1 MPLATLFLFS
11 FYIIKYKF
19 YYIKFNLFCITLY
32 SVWYSCFI
40 FSLSFCLL
48 FCFILFYPIFLFC
61 CVIIM
66 KPPVSLCWQNQW
78 CCLLSFLARL
88 WRSLYTWHHG
98 GCRLGPK
105 ASGCSSV
112 RFPSTGPVWS
122 VLERSAAVRGSVS
135 QQTLMTTSSTTSG
148 KSESSSSSSS
158 VRHILFCF
166 HILYYSLLC
175 TLQVLCGHKKGELPR
190 AAACQEGFRQCQA
203 DLPTA
208 RSHHLPAA
216 HHGAGQPSALW
227 PQLLHQRNIH
237 QRLTEAGERG
247 SASRCW
253 HLAEHGAWSGLSL
266 AAVYFLKIVLL
277 LSLLVFMMCVLQE
290 SFWRTSLCAKSCL
303 SPLGLRTMWYAWG
316 CMTPTNICFASP
328 SASFCG
334 RRGHWRSWFLPPT
347 GSSTKLV
354 MFSFSL
360 TKNYSFVFFTRK
372 TSMQSLL
379 Y

>member
-1 MPLATLFLFS
+1 M
-11 FYIIKYKF
+11 
-19 YYIKFNLFCITLY
+19 
-32 SVWYSCFI
+32 SVS
-40 FSLSFCLL
+40 
-48 FCFILFYPIFLFC
+48 
-61 CVIIM
+61 
-66 KPPVSLCWQNQW
+66 
-78 CCLLSFLARL
+78 RL
-88 WRSLYTWHHG
+88 WWEPQAQLQVNQNPHHHQ
-98 GCRLGPK
+98 
-105 ASGCSSV
+105 SD
-112 RFPSTGPVWS
+112 
-122 VLERSAAVRGSVS
+122 
-135 QQTLMTTSSTTSG
+135 
-148 KSESSSSSSS
+148 
-158 VRHILFCF
+158 RHILFCF

-175 TLQVLCGHKKGELPR
+175 TLQVLCGHKEGELPR

-227 PQLLHQRNIH
+227 PQLLHQRNVH
-237 QRLTEAGERG
+237 QRLTEAGKRG

-266 AAVYFLKIVLL
+266 AAVYFLNIVLL
-277 LSLLVFMMCVLQE
+277 LSLLVFMMCVLQG
-290 SFWRTSLCAKSCL
+290 SCWRTSPCAKSCL

-360 TKNYSFVFFTRK
+360 TKNYSFFYKKNLNAVITLLKPCSSFRSAINFPSGQWQSRCSRPVWGARVGPKPQSITILLHWQGAACYVSVWQKPDHSVPLSCPDYLLLDYIFYPTNILLLFLFIHPRIQFFPHLSWSQVYYEDRK
-372 TSMQSLL
+372 RDPPRRSSRLVSGLL
-379 Y
+379 PGWR